1 MTTKMMMLP
10 LEMVSVEIASHL
22 DSQSLACLSAT
33 CKNFKDL
40 SHRAKRL
47 AFREEIIRCSRILKQ
62 IYDSMNTDEFIF
74 IGLSMETCMIRTISF
89 LFFKELDKSYRFVDP
104 EVYDDMMMYGCPP
117 DIPLVWNFFKKMCD
131 MGLG

>member
-1 MTTKMMMLP
+1 MTLTTMLP
-10 LEMVSVEIASHL
+10 HEMVSVEIASHM

-33 CKNFKDL
+33 CKNFRFL

-47 AFREEIIRCSRILKQ
+47 AFREEILRCSKILKQ

-74 IGLSMETCMIRTISF
+74 LGQPIETCLLRTISF
-89 LFFKELDKSYRFVDP
+89 LFFKDLDVKYRFIDP
-104 EVYDDMMMYGCPP
+104 EIYDDMLMYGCPP
-117 DIPLVWNFFKKMCD
+117 DIPLIWNFFKKMCD